1 MGEMKLAGVFL
12 LVTFAATPGRAAN
25 DSPCLRNS
33 GDTVVGVNKSLSVDN
48 SAALDSAVRV
58 FLRRYDVPGASVTI
72 ARKNVVQWER
82 SYGFA
87 DLENHTAANSATL
100 FRLASVSKTITSV
113 AVLQLVEEGRLQLDA
128 PIQTYVPEFPNK
140 RYPVTVRSLLAA
152 TSGIRGYRGSEYLSS
167 KPYASLLASL
177 SIFAADS
184 LLYEPGTA
192 YTETPYGFTL
202 LGLAVERASGLS
214 FSDYLRRRVFA
225 TARMQ
230 TAQPDFPAANVRGRT
245 RFYSRDAT
253 GTIHNAAYV
262 DASYKIPA
270 GGLIASAR
278 DLVAFGACFLSG
290 RLISTA
296 NVRLMSSA
304 IRLHDGQELPLG
316 WGLALGD
323 LGGRYRIRRDAIW
336 TAGLQ
341 QGATD
346 VLYMLPQEDLVIAI
360 LTNLDS
366 GPSLLTDLVNLS
378 DSLATLVLKTST
390 R

>member
-1 MGEMKLAGVFL
+1 M
-12 LVTFAATPGRAAN
+12 
-25 DSPCLRNS
+25 
-33 GDTVVGVNKSLSVDN
+33 
-48 SAALDSAVRV
+48 
-58 FLRRYDVPGASVTI
+58 
-72 ARKNVVQWER
+72 QWER

-87 DLENHTAANSATL
+87 DLENRTIADSATL
-100 FRLASVSKTITSV
+100 FRLASASKAVTSV
-113 AVLQLVEEGRLQLDA
+113 AVLQLVQEGRLQLDA

-140 RYPVTVRSLLAA
+140 RYPVTLRTLLAA
-152 TSGIRGYRGSEYLSS
+152 TSGIRGYQGTEYLSA

-184 LLYEPGTA
+184 LLYESGTA

-214 FSDYLRRRVFA
+214 FSNYLRRRVFSIA
-225 TARMQ
+225 GMQ
-230 TAQPDFPAANVRGRT
+230 TARPDFPAAIIRGRS
-245 RFYSRDAT
+245 RFYSRDSA
-253 GTIHNAAYV
+253 GAIHNAAYV

-296 NVRLMSSA
+296 NVRLMSSP
-304 IRLHDGQELPLG
+304 IRLRSGLELPLG
-316 WGLALGD
+316 WGLAFGD
-323 LGGRYRIRRDAIW
+323 VGGRYRVRHDVIW

-341 QGATD
+341 QGATS
-346 VLYMLPQEDLVIAI
+346 VLYLLPHEELVIAI

-366 GPSLLTDLVNLS
+366 GPPLLTDLVNLS
-378 DSLATLVLKTST
+378 DSLATLILKTNT